1 MCCKSIDIT
10 AKTGSGSALI
20 SVRQNELI
28 SNLRA
33 LVAVR
38 FEQAIDYVVLV
49 FGGHVLRD
57 VGTIDSH
64 GIISGVTVHVIFRQ
78 LIKEPSDEHDDSNA
92 NGNDNEKNNAADTSS
107 SANNRNWISRAN
119 DLLKPLLEDINLLR
133 DLLQAD
139 PRIKALID
147 ENTTFRHF
155 MSSDRNLRDLFSTIF
170 NPAKVQELGRK
181 RDLHIMRMEWV
192 PGGYSLMNKLSRFL
206 RQAHEDN
213 VAMNYLEA
221 EPSIC
226 SDYPQRGR
234 ENRMPLPNPW
244 RVEPKPEPIPTN
256 TTDNEEYTVADL
268 ARQCERMMESL
279 KLGDINKT
287 IELARQLNEMADS
300 AQIELNPRMRLN
312 TAKQG
317 EPQAAPAAVAVAT
330 PTRATPARATAA
342 SAAPSAAASI
352 NLFDF
357 MSSNDSRWEQRYQ
370 SQLRHLST
378 LGHTDRQR
386 NICALLMS
394 AGNIQTAVKLLEQ
407 WNR

>member
-20 SVRQNELI
+20 SVRENELI

-78 LIKEPSDEHDDSNA
+78 LIKEPSDEHDISNA
-92 NGNDNEKNNAADTSS
+92 NDIDNEKNTSADCFSASS

-119 DLLKPLLEDINLLR
+119 DLLKPLLDDINLLR

-155 MSSDRNLRDLFSTIF
+155 ISSDRNLRDLFSTIF

-192 PGGYSLMNKLSRFL
+192 PGGYSLMNKLSHFL
-206 RQAHEDN
+206 RQAHEEN

-226 SDYPQRGR
+226 SNYPQRGR

-244 RVEPKPEPIPTN
+244 RVEPKPEPIPPS
-256 TTDNEEYTVADL
+256 TTKKNRVDDL
-268 ARQCERMMESL
+268 ARQLMASF
-279 KLGDINKT
+279 KLADISKT
-287 IELARQLNEMADS
+287 LEHVRQLNEMADS
-300 AQIELNPRMRLN
+300 ASNELNSRMR
-312 TAKQG
+312 APKA
-317 EPQAAPAAVAVAT
+317 EPQPAPGAVSVASS
-330 PTRATPARATAA
+330 TRATPARATAA